1 MHSLLK
7 ACRAGLA
14 ICSCLVLANLAAPQE
29 VVGRFTLARKA
40 TYSQTRGKF
49 LNAKDQDL
57 VRNGNVVRI
66 ARRGFGEITFT
77 DESVLRINEST
88 EMEIQD
94 VNSLRRMRLQRGALW
109 LRVTKGSGTSIQT
122 PVATA
127 TVRGT
132 ELAIEDNGD
141 MSVIDGEVWYE
152 AGGEGIAVYGGERAG
167 VGPDGKPYKIADQ
180 DIGTRN
186 IKWWLDG
193 LGGLS
198 MPASQQLIA
207 MTTATIALTG
217 GLGGGNSPP
226 VPEPATFLVLG
237 LGAAIPALR
246 RRRR

>member
-1 MHSLLK
+1 MHSLLR
-7 ACRAGLA
+7 ACRVGLVTA
-14 ICSCLVLANLAAPQE
+14 ACLLLANLAAPQD
-29 VVGRFTLARKA
+29 VVGRFTIARKA
-40 TYSQTRGKF
+40 TYSQTRGRF
-49 LNAKDQDL
+49 VAAKDQDL
-57 VRNGNVVRI
+57 VRNGNLVRT

-94 VNSLRRMRLQRGALW
+94 ADRLRRMRLQRGALW

-132 ELAIEDNGD
+132 ELTIEDDGD

-152 AGGEGIAVYGGERAG
+152 AAGEGIAVYAGERAG
-167 VGPDGKPYKIADQ
+167 VGPDGKPYKLADQ

-186 IKWWLDG
+186 IKWWLEG

-207 MTTATIALTG
+207 MTTATVVIAG
-217 GLGGGNSPP
+217 GLGGGGGPA
-226 VPEPATFLVLG
+226 VPEPASLAALAIGGG
-237 LGAAIPALR
+237 LLTLR
-246 RRRR
+246 RRR